1 MGYFEDL
8 EYEEARQVQLRQSSF
23 VDDVTGLL
31 NFRGILQAAD
41 EYADKYRRYGQDYT
55 CVLLEV
61 PAYEALFQEYGDEV
75 GQKLLQVI
83 TQQLLAFHVLN
94 ETIAH

>member
-8 EYEEARQVQLRQSSF
+8 EYAEARQAQLRQSSF

-41 EYADKYRRYGQDYT
+41 EYGEKYRRYGQDYT

-61 PAYEALFQEYGDEV
+61 PAYEALFRSMAMKWDRSCCRP
-75 GQKLLQVI
+75 L
-83 TQQLLAFHVLN
+83 HSS
-94 ETIAH
+94 